1 MNEKNKDMYEYLI
14 GRLADI
20 TPTYAIVDCNG
31 VGYHVDITLNTYTEI
46 KDLNEVKL
54 LVHYVV
60 REDAHLLY
68 GFAQESEREMFRL
81 LISISGVGVNTARV
95 MLSSLTVDELKEAV
109 VSQNVKKVQ
118 SVKGIGAK
126 GAQRI
131 ILELQDKIGK
141 VSENA
146 LSAMFASNQNLEDAL
161 AALTIMGYPKAN
173 ADKVLQAI
181 NKKTPGL
188 SVEDLIKQGL
198 QAL

>member
-1 MNEKNKDMYEYLI
+1 MYEYII
-14 GRLADI
+14 GRLADV